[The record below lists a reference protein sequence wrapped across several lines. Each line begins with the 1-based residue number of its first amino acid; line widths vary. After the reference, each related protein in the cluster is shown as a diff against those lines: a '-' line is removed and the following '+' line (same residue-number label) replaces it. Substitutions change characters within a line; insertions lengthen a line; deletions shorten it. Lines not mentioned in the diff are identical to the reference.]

1 MNAFRSA
8 DCGEKVR
15 TRQVAPIDYNIDLC
29 GRSRAG
35 TPEGACT
42 DCGAILHGL
51 NNVLAAMLLNAQV
64 LEWKL
69 PSYSRSRRYLH
80 EIERNAQRGGA
91 LVKQLLGRM
100 EAGCGTGFSDCRT
113 DREDLPLPGDDGGAA
128 AQEPATGGGQ
138 VEEPPLGQTARPA
151 AVFLAHRKK
160 VPHTMV

>member
-8 DCGEKVR
+8 DCGEKVG
-15 TRQVAPIDYNIDLC
+15 TNPVAAIDCNVDLC
-29 GRSRAG
+29 GRTRAG
-35 TPEGACT
+35 IPEDGCN

-51 NNVLAAMLLNAQV
+51 NNALAAMLLNAQV

-100 EAGCGTGFSDCRT
+100 EARCEIGLSGCRIDGEGLT
-113 DREDLPLPGDDGGAA
+113 LAGDDGVASA
-128 AQEPATGGGQ
+128 RELATVGQ

-151 AVFLAHRKK
+151 GVLLAHRKK

>member
-64 LEWKL
+64 MEWKL

-80 EIERNAQRGGA
+80 EIERNAQRGGE
-91 LVKQLLGRM
+91 LVKQLLQQLGTRCPADLHDSRSCGDAPSR
-100 EAGCGTGFSDCRT
+100 AGAN
-113 DREDLPLPGDDGGAA
+113 GAVSS
-128 AQEPATGGGQ
+128 QEPNVTGPA
-138 VEEPPLGQTARPA
+138 VRSTREPEAHPT